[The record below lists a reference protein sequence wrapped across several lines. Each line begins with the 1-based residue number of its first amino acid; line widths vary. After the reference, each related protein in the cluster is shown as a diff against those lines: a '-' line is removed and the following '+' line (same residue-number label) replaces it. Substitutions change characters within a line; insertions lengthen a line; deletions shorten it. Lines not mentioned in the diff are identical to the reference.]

1 MKLNEN
7 IASLRKKKGLTQEEL
22 AQVFGV
28 TNQAVSKWESAQSC
42 PDVALLPEIAA
53 YFGVSVDALMGMEP
67 SLTRIVSA
75 VKDYVAPEGGA
86 YLPDEKMWE
95 ASVAA
100 FAGWFCCFEDPEKP
114 ETLLGSLPRMKNA
127 FWGVGPDGGGLLYPP
142 GMFVFTST
150 EEVPG
155 GRDHDNA
162 QTFCR
167 CFAKEDNWRILQ
179 ALTWDC
185 PKSAV
190 PKEAVEKL
198 TGMPAA
204 GSVGTVTLALKTD
217 EVAKITAV
225 SSSGRIYLAL
235 RPLKP
240 RGDSMYITETDYYTA
255 TNSNEPP
262 PPPKSAQ
269 PLPPVPVIPAAP
281 PIAGAPSPNLPV
293 IPQHGTNANT
303 FEIIRWGN

>member
-190 PKEAVEKL
+190 ELAAETGLDAETIEK
-198 TGMPAA
+198 AH
-204 GSVGTVTLALKTD
+204 TD
-217 EVAKITAV
+217 EFGNIVYSK
-225 SSSGRIYLAL
+225 YLL
-235 RPLKP
+235 GQTRWSVWGWVKPLLHII
-240 RGDSMYITETDYYTA
+240 GYY
-255 TNSNEPP
+255 
-262 PPPKSAQ
+262 
-269 PLPPVPVIPAAP
+269 
-281 PIAGAPSPNLPV
+281 
-293 IPQHGTNANT
+293 
-303 FEIIRWGN
+303 